1 MEDYTILRNLFR
13 NEQDEIHFD
22 LFKGVNA
29 IKLTNQNKN
38 DDFDNGIVFNTASKF
53 INYKNAYI
61 LLKIEVEISFDDT
74 DLGKKSVPGLIYLKN
89 SFELVKNLI
98 ISNKIQLNNVN
109 ISDKVNVNRSSFI
122 DFVLNNSRNDSILY
136 TNLSIVSSDGLNITN
151 NKFITKDT
159 YGKKRRRCNN

>member
-22 LFKGVNA
+22 LFKGVNV

-38 DDFDNGIVFNTASKF
+38 DDFDNGIVFNTASKL

-89 SFELVKNLI
+89 SFELVKNL
-98 ISNKIQLNNVN
+98 KIQLSNVN
-109 ISDKVNVNRSSFI
+109 ISDEVNV
-122 DFVLNNSRNDSILY
+122 SIHAMIQY
-136 TNLSIVSSDGLNITN
+136 YIQI
-151 NKFITKDT
+151 
-159 YGKKRRRCNN
+159 YQ

>member
-13 NEQDEIHFD
+13 NEQDEMHFD
-22 LFKGVNA
+22 LFKGMNV

-38 DDFDNGIVFNTASKF
+38 DDFDNGIVFNTASKL

-89 SFELVKNLI
+89 SFELVKNL
-98 ISNKIQLNNVN
+98 KIQLNNVN
-109 ISDKVNVNRSSFI
+109 VSDEVNVNRLSLI

-136 TNLSIVSSDGLNITN
+136 TNLSIASLDGLNITN

-159 YGKKRRRCNN
+159 YEKKKTM